1 MPVFIPRSENNV
13 PTTVAED
20 HPGNQLMRHYQPRA
34 EGVNV
39 YLLTDGSL
47 TEDQPVSEPETVAR
61 VYFGACRNRITFDE
75 LDVLAADGYGS
86 NDNGVFEYETF
97 LLGGLT
103 FQLVSG
109 DLLLQSGGNL

>member
-1 MPVFIPRSENNV
+1 MPVFIPRTELNV
-13 PTTVAED
+13 PTTVAYD
-20 HPGNQLMRHYQPRA
+20 HPGNQLMRHYRSRA

-61 VYFGACRNRITFDE
+61 VYFGGCRNRITFAE
-75 LDVLAADGYGS
+75 RDVLEAEGYGV
-86 NDNGVFEYETF
+86 DGNGTFEYETF
-97 LLGGLT
+97 LLAGLG

-109 DLLLQSGGNL
+109 ESLLQSGVNL

>member
-1 MPVFIPRSENNV
+1 MPVFIPRTENNV

-20 HPGNQLMRHYQPRA
+20 HLGNQLMRHYQPRA

-61 VYFGACRNRITFDE
+61 VYFGAGRNRITFAE
-75 LDVLAADGYGS
+75 LDVLAAAGYGS
-86 NDNGVFEYETF
+86 NGNGTFEYETF
-97 LLGGLT
+97 LLAGLP
-103 FQLVSG
+103 FSLASG
-109 DLLLQSGGNL
+109 ELLLQSGGNI

>member
-1 MPVFIPRSENNV
+1 MPVFIPRTENNV
-13 PTTVAED
+13 PTTLAED
-20 HPGNQLMRHYQPRA
+20 HPGNDLMRHYQPRA

-61 VYFGACRNRITFDE
+61 VYFGGCRNRITFAE
-75 LDVLAADGYGS
+75 LDVLSAAGYGTGG
-86 NDNGVFEYETF
+86 NGTFEYETF
-97 LLGGLT
+97 LLAGAG

-109 DLLLQSGGNL
+109 DTLLQSGGNI